1 MVRALAAAASCS
13 SKQCSLATTRYA
25 CLQQRSQQQ
34 QQQKHLHDQYRVRR
48 HAPDLG
54 RYDALSR
61 FNLRR
66 FRGADTA
73 RAAGL
78 MFVVEIRRRRVQDAM
93 SVCVKRQHGAMPAWA
108 MSASEVLQGELAA
121 TACFFWCFLLLL
133 LQVLLLHGGTHTSCR
148 VHECIASRRQRSQT
162 GKKQQVWSM
171 LLSREAWPIQSVRI
185 NFGQQNAAVES
196 PISHIWLY
204 YILLPKNE

>member
-1 MVRALAAAASCS
+1 MVRALAAAAPCS
-13 SKQCSLATTRYA
+13 KCSLATTRYA

-66 FRGADTA
+66 FRGAETA

-78 MFVVEIRRRRVQDAM
+78 MLVVEIRRRRVQDAM

-108 MSASEVLQGELAA
+108 MSESEVLQGELAA
-121 TACFFWCFLLLL
+121 TACFFSCFLLLL

-162 GKKQQVWSM
+162 GKKQQVSGVCY
-171 LLSREAWPIQSVRI
+171 SRGKLGQSKAS
-185 NFGQQNAAVES
+185 G
-196 PISHIWLY
+196 
-204 YILLPKNE
+204 

>member
-1 MVRALAAAASCS
+1 MVRALAAAAPCS

-34 QQQKHLHDQYRVRR
+34 QQQKHLHDQDRVRR

-66 FRGADTA
+66 FRGAETA

-78 MFVVEIRRRRVQDAM
+78 MLVVEIRRRRVQDAM

-133 LQVLLLHGGTHTSCR
+133 LQALLLHGGTHTSCR
-148 VHECIASRRQRSQT
+148 VHDTSVSPARGNVLKRARSNKSGLCYSRGKLGQSKAS
-162 GKKQQVWSM
+162 G
-171 LLSREAWPIQSVRI
+171 
-185 NFGQQNAAVES
+185 
-196 PISHIWLY
+196 
-204 YILLPKNE
+204 

>member
-25 CLQQRSQQQ
+25 CLQQRSQQQQ

-66 FRGADTA
+66 FRGAETA
-73 RAAGL
+73 LLAWWLWRYAEGEYRMPCRFASSVDMGL
-78 MFVVEIRRRRVQDAM
+78 
-93 SVCVKRQHGAMPAWA
+93 CQHGPCQPARFCKK
-108 MSASEVLQGELAA
+108 S
-121 TACFFWCFLLLL
+121 LLLL
-133 LQVLLLHGGTHTSCR
+133 PASSGASCCCCSRCCCCTGVHTRAAEYTSVSPAGGNVLKR
-148 VHECIASRRQRSQT
+148 ASSNKSGLCYSRGKLGQSKASGEFLANRMQRSN
-162 GKKQQVWSM
+162 
-171 LLSREAWPIQSVRI
+171 LLSYLAL
-185 NFGQQNAAVES
+185 
-196 PISHIWLY
+196 LY
-204 YILLPKNE
+204 FASQK

>member
-1 MVRALAAAASCS
+1 MVRALAAAAPCS

-34 QQQKHLHDQYRVRR
+34 QQQKHLQDQYRVRR

-66 FRGADTA
+66 FRGAETA

-78 MFVVEIRRRRVQDAM
+78 MLVVEIRRRRVQDAM
-93 SVCVKRQHGAMPAWA
+93 SVCGLCQHGPCQPARFCKK
-108 MSASEVLQGELAA
+108 S
-121 TACFFWCFLLLL
+121 LLLL
-133 LQVLLLHGGTHTSCR
+133 PASSGASCCCCSRCCCCTGVHTRAAEYTSVSPAGGNVLKRARSNKSGLCYSRGKLGQSK
-148 VHECIASRRQRSQT
+148 AS
-162 GKKQQVWSM
+162 G
-171 LLSREAWPIQSVRI
+171 
-185 NFGQQNAAVES
+185 
-196 PISHIWLY
+196 
-204 YILLPKNE
+204 